1 MQRVYTQRTSNKAT
15 GARPTTRT
23 DRHSTVP
30 GARRCTARMHTTAAL
45 HGMRSDTRSDI
56 AQCPLAARDRTRSM
70 LMPSHGEE
78 VQDGRV
84 AAVEQHE
91 ADEEAILDALDVV
104 QPSIDSTHLRTGGAR
119 RVSNT

>member
-1 MQRVYTQRTSNKAT
+1 MQRFTLSGPATEAT

-23 DRHSTVP
+23 YRHSTVP
-30 GARRCTARMHTTAAL
+30 GARCCTARMHTTEAL
-45 HGMRSDTRSDI
+45 HGMRSDTRSEI
-56 AQCPLAARDRTRSM
+56 AQCPVAACDRTRSM

-91 ADEEAILDALDVV
+91 VDEEAVSYALDIVR
-104 QPSIDSTHLRTGGAR
+104 PSIESIRLRTGGER
-119 RVSNT
+119 

>member
-1 MQRVYTQRTSNKAT
+1 MDT
-15 GARPTTRT
+15 
-23 DRHSTVP
+23 
-30 GARRCTARMHTTAAL
+30 
-45 HGMRSDTRSDI
+45 SDTLRTHTGRHMSALTCTWDPVYVHKRVCGS
-56 AQCPLAARDRTRSM
+56 ATVSPLAARDRTRSM